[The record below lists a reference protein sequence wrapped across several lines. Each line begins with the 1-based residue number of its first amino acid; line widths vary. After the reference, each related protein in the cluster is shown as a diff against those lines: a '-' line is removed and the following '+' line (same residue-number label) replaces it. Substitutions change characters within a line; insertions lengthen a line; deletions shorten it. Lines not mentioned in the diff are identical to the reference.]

1 VSGYPQWEF
10 PACWLQGAVQQN
22 LYGKSFPK
30 ARSCKPSWGSFRTYA
45 DAALSSGSPHRP
57 ATAPAFRK
65 QCEVLAVKDKEQGH
79 APDQLEEMMGNLR
92 LLVADDHDVVRKGVR
107 TLLEEQPG
115 WEVAAEAA
123 DGREAVEKAK
133 LVQPDVTILDLS
145 MPELNGLEAAREILK
160 TVPTKVL
167 ILTMYDSD
175 PLIRQTLEAGARGY
189 LLKSDAGRDLV
200 SAVDALRRN
209 KTFFTPKVA
218 QMVLEGYLG
227 RTTKENEDDS
237 NRKNGLRLTARQ
249 KQILQLL
256 AEGKSSKEVAVAL
269 NISVKTAETHR
280 ANIMRRLDCHSV
292 TELVRYAI
300 RNHIIEA

>member
-1 VSGYPQWEF
+1 
-10 PACWLQGAVQQN
+10 
-22 LYGKSFPK
+22 
-30 ARSCKPSWGSFRTYA
+30 
-45 DAALSSGSPHRP
+45 
-57 ATAPAFRK
+57 
-65 QCEVLAVKDKEQGH
+65 
-79 APDQLEEMMGNLR
+79 MGILR

-115 WEVAAEAA
+115 WEVAAEAS

-133 LVQPDVTILDLS
+133 LVQPDITILDLS

-227 RTTKENEDDS
+227 RPTKENEDD
-237 NRKNGLRLTARQ
+237 NGRKNGLRLTARQ